1 MCLFSWILFCSVL
14 RVFWRLFILFC
25 CYCYFF
31 VVVIFFKN
39 NWCFFSLNLSYLKT
53 VYKICIFFRDVAFFI
68 VIVAIP
74 VFFRLIKIL
83 IKLKGLV
90 QTNSVSETPT
100 VIPCN
105 RDPVPQYSKL
115 SVSNTS
121 INLEIWSKLLN
132 NASIYKQV

>member
-1 MCLFSWILFCSVL
+1 MTINQSTNNAESYLVLICRGFFYWGGGIVCLFSWILFCSVS

-31 VVVIFFKN
+31 VVVIFFKIIGV
-39 NWCFFSLNLSYLKT
+39 FFLWIFLIWRRFIKYA
-53 VYKICIFFRDVAFFI
+53 FFRDIAFFI

-90 QTNSVSETPT
+90 QTNSVSENTHS
-100 VIPCN
+100 
-105 RDPVPQYSKL
+105 D
-115 SVSNTS
+115 SV
-121 INLEIWSKLLN
+121 
-132 NASIYKQV
+132 

>member
-31 VVVIFFKN
+31 VVVIFFKIIGV
-39 NWCFFSLNLSYLKT
+39 FFSLNLSYLKT
-53 VYKICIFFRDVAFFI
+53 VYKICIFFRDIAFFI

-90 QTNSVSETPT
+90 QTNSVSENTHS
-100 VIPCN
+100 
-105 RDPVPQYSKL
+105 D
-115 SVSNTS
+115 SV
-121 INLEIWSKLLN
+121 
-132 NASIYKQV
+132 

>member
-1 MCLFSWILFCSVL
+1 MQGVFLLGEGGIVCLFSWILFCSVL

-31 VVVIFFKN
+31 VVVIFFKIIGV
-39 NWCFFSLNLSYLKT
+39 FFSLNLFYLKT
-53 VYKICIFFRDVAFFI
+53 VYKICIFSRDIAFFI

-90 QTNSVSETPT
+90 QTNSVSENTHS
-100 VIPCN
+100 
-105 RDPVPQYSKL
+105 D
-115 SVSNTS
+115 SV
-121 INLEIWSKLLN
+121 
-132 NASIYKQV
+132 

>member
-14 RVFWRLFILFC
+14 KVFWRLFILFC
-25 CYCYFF
+25 CCYFL
-31 VVVIFFKN
+31 KN

>member
-31 VVVIFFKN
+31 VVIFFLN

-53 VYKICIFFRDVAFFI
+53 VYKICIFFRDIAFFI

-132 NASIYKQV
+132 NASIYKHV